1 MTQTTGIFRPDPQDH
16 DNLAAVFDA
25 QSEADPAGP
34 RAGPKIVVWCEF
46 NEKINTCI
54 SLYIYIG
61 LYGIKWDLYRTK
73 TKKTPMKLVSLN
85 RIRYG
90 LVPGLNGTVDNELL
104 LLVHRNLVE
113 VYTVMWISTCTSW
126 DVDGILMNRYR
137 FMWTG
142 TRWLSWDTAN
152 DLHFRHISG
161 WFYT

>member
-1 MTQTTGIFRPDPQDH
+1 
-16 DNLAAVFDA
+16 
-25 QSEADPAGP
+25 
-34 RAGPKIVVWCEF
+34 
-46 NEKINTCI
+46 
-54 SLYIYIG
+54 
-61 LYGIKWDLYRTK
+61 
-73 TKKTPMKLVSLN
+73 MKLVSLN

-142 TRWLSWDTAN
+142 TR
-152 DLHFRHISG
+152 
-161 WFYT
+161 

>member
-1 MTQTTGIFRPDPQDH
+1 MDEKPPDDTNHRDFPTGSPGSWQLSRGLRRPKRGRSSWSSCRSK
-16 DNLAAVFDA
+16 NCGLMWVY
-25 QSEADPAGP
+25 
-34 RAGPKIVVWCEF
+34 I
-46 NEKINTCI
+46 
-54 SLYIYIG
+54 YIYIG
-61 LYGIKWDLYRTK
+61 LYGIKWDLYGTK

-161 WFYT
+161 WFDT